1 MTATIPDPD
10 LTETIARNVT
20 GVRDR
25 VARAA
30 LDSGRVPG
38 GIRIIAVSK
47 TFPLGHI
54 QAAMNAGLTEF
65 GENRVQEALQKIGQ
79 TTEQHVRWHLIGH
92 LQGNKAR
99 RAAGAFS
106 WIHSVDSV
114 ELLERL
120 DAGAAEQNAAPRL
133 LVQVDLAGE
142 TTKHGATAP
151 ETRRILEAASG
162 CRAAR
167 VSGLMVI
174 PPWSD
179 DPERTRPYFRR
190 LQELRTEL
198 GAEGVAPEMLAE
210 LSMGMSHDF
219 EVAIAEGATM
229 IRVGTAIFGRRTPPG
244 APRAV

>member
-1 MTATIPDPD
+1 MTATAPGPD
-10 LTETIARNVT
+10 LSETIARNVAH
-20 GVRDR
+20 VRAR
-25 VARAA
+25 IARAA
-30 LDSGRVPG
+30 RDAGRDPES
-38 GIRIIAVSK
+38 IRLIAVSK
-47 TFPLGHI
+47 TFPIGHI
-54 QAAMNAGLTEF
+54 QAAMTVGLTEF
-65 GENRVQEALQKIGQ
+65 GENRVQEALQKIDQ
-79 TTEQHVRWHLIGH
+79 TAEQQIKWHLIGH
-92 LQGNKAR
+92 LQSNKAR

-120 DAGAAEQNAAPRL
+120 DIAATEQSAAPRL

-142 TTKHGATAP
+142 TTKYGATEP
-151 ETRRILEAASG
+151 ETRRILEAASS

-198 GAEGVAPEMLAE
+198 RAGGVGPEMLAE
-210 LSMGMSHDF
+210 LSMGMSHDL

-229 IRVGTAIFGRRTPPG
+229 VRVGTAIFGRRTPPS
-244 APRAV
+244 P